1 MSHNSFGRI
10 LTVTTWGESHG
21 PGVGCV
27 VDGCPANIPLA
38 ETDIQPSL
46 DRRRPGRNAQVTARN
61 EADAVKI
68 LSGVY
73 EGKTTGAP
81 ILLLIENQGQR
92 SADYLK
98 LAEVFRPGHAD
109 LTYHL
114 KYGNR
119 DPRGG
124 GRSSARETAARVAA
138 GAVAV
143 KILKHFPATV
153 DIRIQAA
160 LIELG
165 GITVRRDRWDR
176 ETLDS
181 SPIFCP
187 DPAAAEEMTA
197 ALNAA
202 RERGDSLGGI
212 VEARAANVPPGLGEP
227 LYDRLDARLAAYGMG
242 LNAAKGV
249 EIGEGFNA
257 ARLTGSEN
265 NDAMRRP
272 ASGKIGEAMQSN
284 HAGGILGG
292 ISTGAEIVVR
302 VAFKPTPSIRSSQET
317 VDVRLDNREMVVEG
331 RHDPAVCVRAVPV
344 LEAMLALALADFYL
358 LYRAGGHAGEV

>member
-21 PGVGCV
+21 PGIGCV

-46 DRRRPGRNAQVTARN
+46 DRRRPGGNANVTARN
-61 EADAVKI
+61 EPDAVKI

-73 EGKTTGAP
+73 QGKTTGAP
-81 ILLLIENQGQR
+81 ILLMIENLGQR
-92 SADYLK
+92 SADYQK
-98 LAEVFRPGHAD
+98 FADTFRPGHAD
-109 LTYHL
+109 LPYHM

-138 GAVAV
+138 GAVAARM
-143 KILKHFPATV
+143 LRHFPATAG
-153 DIRIQAA
+153 IRVQAA
-160 LIELG
+160 LVELG
-165 GITVRRDRWDR
+165 GITARLAAWD
-176 ETLDS
+176 S
-181 SPIFCP
+181 QAINASPLFCP
-187 DPAAAEEMTA
+187 DPAAAEGMAA
-197 ALNAA
+197 ALGAA

-212 VEARAANVPPGLGEP
+212 VEARAENVPPGLGEP
-227 LYDRLDARLAAYGMG
+227 LYDRLDARLAAYAMG

-257 ARLTGSEN
+257 ARLCGSEN
-265 NDAMRRP
+265 NDALRRP
-272 ASGKIGEAMQSN
+272 SSGEIGEAFQSN

-292 ISTGAEIVVR
+292 ISTGAEIVLR
-302 VAFKPTPSIRSSQET
+302 VAFKPTPSIRSSQKTIDANLE
-317 VDVRLDNREMVVEG
+317 NREISVGG

-344 LEAMLALALADFYL
+344 LEAMLTLALADFYL
-358 LYRAGGHAGEV
+358 LYRAGGHHVE